1 MLWKRKQWN
10 DTLQKGYPHIVID
23 NFLDEETALKL
34 YDECINGAPRGG
46 WTNFTRAG
54 SNMEEYNDLV
64 YCEKGHKITYDL
76 MHSGEMCYEL
86 EQLTDMVGLMPDP
99 HLVGAGYSRF
109 KPGSDLKP
117 HYDFNWNDRLK
128 LHRRLSCFLYL
139 TPEWKDE
146 YGGHIQFWDGNPN
159 ENKKAKI
166 ATEIAPLF
174 NRLVIFGNLVKG
186 PVHSVKPV
194 KAPKELQRTSIRW
207 FYYQS
212 NSTYN
217 PDDPPHRS
225 IYKTN
230 EYTHTKLY
238 EDE

>member
-34 YDECINGAPRGG
+34 YDECVNGAPRGG

-109 KPGSDLKP
+109 KPGSD
-117 HYDFNWNDRLK
+117 
-128 LHRRLSCFLYL
+128 
-139 TPEWKDE
+139 
-146 YGGHIQFWDGNPN
+146 
-159 ENKKAKI
+159 
-166 ATEIAPLF
+166 
-174 NRLVIFGNLVKG
+174 
-186 PVHSVKPV
+186 
-194 KAPKELQRTSIRW
+194 
-207 FYYQS
+207 
-212 NSTYN
+212 
-217 PDDPPHRS
+217 
-225 IYKTN
+225 
-230 EYTHTKLY
+230 
-238 EDE
+238 